1 VHFLACLRAGK
12 PFFSEKGFLLF
23 KQRFYNF
30 MPVKSLSTLGE
41 QVNWEVARIRFLAIS
56 DVHGKEDL
64 VDKFLEW
71 VQKENLAYDFIVAA
85 GDIGNPQRAGSM
97 CRILRKISL
106 TLKKNVYYVK
116 GNWDIEGTCGDKSV
130 LDLDDTG
137 PLIFGNIAL
146 IGHGRI
152 AEPYEIP
159 STVRVS
165 VLVTHYPP
173 FSILD
178 RGKVIDSNHRSLH
191 AGVIDINYLIDY
203 YKPRVHIFGHS
214 HSFGG
219 LDVEHNGVVY
229 VNVARLDRLL
239 KNGESIGNYAIID
252 VSDTGEVKVEWRFI
266 NGVWKKCT
274 SCGRIVHIPDKW
286 SLCRKCA
293 HRTELKFA
301 RITGVPYVAKLIFRD
316 LTSGLQVASP
326 QVKIPFHTLKD
337 YSTYEEFL
345 DALVLREAR
354 NMLSSDNS
362 RVVEVPKDKVLEF
375 YNQVNN
381 KRMTPFSEYL
391 FACNDKVSGK
401 QLCLVMRVFSADKRA
416 HVLWKI
422 KEDSETGKRTLE
434 QYILFKNEP
443 AQALNFL
450 VSQLAESGFKVLTYS
465 LEPVQHVQ
473 Q

>member
-1 VHFLACLRAGK
+1 MNLDLKTFHGWNKGRKTVHFLACLRAGK

-97 CRILRKISL
+97 CRILRKISS

-191 AGVIDINYLIDY
+191 AGVIDINYLIDH

-286 SLCRKCA
+286 SLCRN
-293 HRTELKFA
+293 
-301 RITGVPYVAKLIFRD
+301 V
-316 LTSGLQVASP
+316 
-326 QVKIPFHTLKD
+326 HT
-337 YSTYEEFL
+337 
-345 DALVLREAR
+345 
-354 NMLSSDNS
+354 
-362 RVVEVPKDKVLEF
+362 
-375 YNQVNN
+375 
-381 KRMTPFSEYL
+381 
-391 FACNDKVSGK
+391 
-401 QLCLVMRVFSADKRA
+401 
-416 HVLWKI
+416 
-422 KEDSETGKRTLE
+422 
-434 QYILFKNEP
+434 
-443 AQALNFL
+443 AQN
-450 VSQLAESGFKVLTYS
+450 
-465 LEPVQHVQ
+465 
-473 Q
+473 